1 MHYKN
6 GREAKNGDTVV
17 HLGGKAVAMLIACLI
32 LLFGSNVKAQY
43 YGMPTWLNGTG
54 IGTNTGNIVVYQGGF
69 YIPAASLTINGTNPL
84 AFDTNTYNYSINI
97 GQTNYAQLTNNF
109 VFNASVWGTNFSSN
123 FPAIWMPITVYG
135 FQRMSPGPNG
145 TNTYIQ

>member
-1 MHYKN
+1 MK
-6 GREAKNGDTVV
+6 K
-17 HLGGKAVAMLIACLI
+17 I
-32 LLFGSNVKAQY
+32 LFLFVLLAALTSRAQY
-43 YGMPTWLNGTG
+43 YGMPTYLTVA
-54 IGTNTGNIVVYQGGF
+54 TNTPNLVVYQGGF